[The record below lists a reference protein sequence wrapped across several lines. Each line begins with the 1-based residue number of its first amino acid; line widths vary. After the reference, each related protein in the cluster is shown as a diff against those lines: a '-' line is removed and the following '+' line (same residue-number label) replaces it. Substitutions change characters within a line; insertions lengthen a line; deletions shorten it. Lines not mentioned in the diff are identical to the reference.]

1 MLKTGQTS
9 ALLRSLPSYEKAFI
23 KKQRCTAMVITLR
36 AQAGISDNVESLQGS
51 SVVADRVKFEHQLLR
66 MASSLLDL
74 QKICFEPK

>member
-1 MLKTGQTS
+1 MYGNGD
-9 ALLRSLPSYEKAFI
+9 E
-23 KKQRCTAMVITLR
+23 TLR